1 MNPSPKTEASEL
13 SRIIAVDPGINITGY
28 GILEGNRST
37 VRVLVC
43 GVIKNSA
50 RMKSPAKLAAIY
62 GRVSELMEKHL
73 PGACVLEDVFYHKN
87 VRATLKLGQV
97 RGVCALAAAQREIP
111 VISYATRRVKKAVVG
126 TGSARKEQVCAM
138 VQALL
143 RLDKP
148 PSPMDISD
156 ALALGITYF
165 QDYSRHLEEK

>member
-1 MNPSPKTEASEL
+1 MNPSPKTENQGL

-28 GILEGNRST
+28 GILEGDRST
-37 VRVLVC
+37 VRVIAC

-50 RMKSPAKLAAIY
+50 RMESPAKLAVIY
-62 GRVSELMEKHL
+62 GRISDLLEEYL
-73 PGACVLEDVFYHKN
+73 PTACVLEDVFYHKN

-97 RGVCALAAAQREIP
+97 RGVCALAAAQRELP
-111 VISYATRRVKKAVVG
+111 VVSYATRRVKKAVVG
-126 TGSARKEQVCAM
+126 TGSARKEQVCSM

-165 QDYSRHLEEK
+165 QDFSRHLEEK